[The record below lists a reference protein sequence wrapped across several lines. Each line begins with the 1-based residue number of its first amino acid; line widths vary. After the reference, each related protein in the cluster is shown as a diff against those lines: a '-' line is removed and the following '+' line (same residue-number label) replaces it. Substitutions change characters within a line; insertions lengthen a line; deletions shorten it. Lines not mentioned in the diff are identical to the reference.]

1 MSLIVVRLWPNPIFV
16 FCQILGPSSA
26 RINKCAVGKEG
37 EGGGLPL
44 TGTHQQ
50 LVDLPPEPQSVQPTW
65 TLDFFPLLSLFSKV
79 ACFGRR
85 EGLSLLRLFSL
96 GESFWSGK
104 QACWPLEHDPIVAN
118 GKHV

>member
-1 MSLIVVRLWPNPIFV
+1 M
-16 FCQILGPSSA
+16 G
-26 RINKCAVGKEG
+26 GK
-37 EGGGLPL
+37 GGGLPL

-79 ACFGRR
+79 ACFGKR
-85 EGLSLLRLFSL
+85 EGLSVFSL

-104 QACWPLEHDPIVAN
+104 RWPLEHDPIVAN

>member
-1 MSLIVVRLWPNPIFV
+1 MCAGFG
-16 FCQILGPSSA
+16 QILFLFFAKSSD
-26 RINKCAVGKEG
+26 RPLLGSTSVQWERRGR
-37 EGGGLPL
+37 GGGLPL

-79 ACFGRR
+79 ACFGKR